1 MGHADETVTGESRAA
16 VVRRVRR
23 EQRWLVG
30 SIAAV
35 TLVQLGVLALI
46 AVRSDVLT
54 GGRVMPIP
62 EQLCIATTIVV
73 WMTLVVAMTVYLCV
87 GHDRD
92 ERQWPGSVHVRETWR
107 IQRAH
112 APGVAGWIG
121 AAALVPLAIWLP
133 DVLSMPW
140 VDVLHGAAMWIGPVI
155 TAVFIPLAVRAQGR
169 IDRSGALG
177 HSDVVGER
185 DVLDR
190 ALDGEA
196 AAEVEHR

>member
-1 MGHADETVTGESRAA
+1 MGRGDATRTGERRAE

-23 EQRWLVG
+23 EQRSLVG

-35 TLVQLGVLALI
+35 TLVQLGALTLI

-54 GGRVMPIP
+54 GGRAMPVP
-62 EQLCIATTIVV
+62 VQWSIAATIAI
-73 WMTLVVAMTVYLCV
+73 WMALVVAMAVYLCV

-121 AAALVPLAIWLP
+121 AAALLPLAIWLP
-133 DVLSMPW
+133 GVLSMPW
-140 VDVLHGAAMWIGPVI
+140 VDVLHGVVMWIGPAI
-155 TAVFIPLAVRAQGR
+155 TAIFIPLAVRAQGR
-169 IDRSGALG
+169 IDRAGALR

-190 ALDGEA
+190 ALEQESEA
-196 AAEVEHR
+196 R

>member
-1 MGHADETVTGESRAA
+1 M
-16 VVRRVRR
+16 RRVRR
-23 EQRWLVG
+23 EQRSLVG

-35 TLVQLGVLALI
+35 TLVQLGALTLI

-54 GGRVMPIP
+54 GGRAMPVP
-62 EQLCIATTIVV
+62 VQWSIAATIAI
-73 WMTLVVAMTVYLCV
+73 WMALVVAMAVYLCV

-121 AAALVPLAIWLP
+121 AAALLPLAIWLP
-133 DVLSMPW
+133 GVLSMPW
-140 VDVLHGAAMWIGPVI
+140 VDVLHGVVMWIGPAI
-155 TAVFIPLAVRAQGR
+155 TAIFIPLAVRAQGR
-169 IDRSGALG
+169 IDRAGALR

-190 ALDGEA
+190 ALEQESEA
-196 AAEVEHR
+196 R